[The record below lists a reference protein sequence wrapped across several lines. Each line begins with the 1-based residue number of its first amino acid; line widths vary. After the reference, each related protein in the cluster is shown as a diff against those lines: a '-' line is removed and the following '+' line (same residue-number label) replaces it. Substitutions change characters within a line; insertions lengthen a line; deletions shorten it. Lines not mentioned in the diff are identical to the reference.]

1 MEIKSNKIME
11 EKPLMKINTNELLT
25 TEKIKICRFISEYI
39 FLLLRILFLIANLIY
54 FIINISF
61 LYSTKIFIKFYYNHL
76 PNKEIIKFINNITT
90 FKNIDEYT
98 FTLLTNSYTEIGNYL
113 NFKYNIPLDW
123 FIQTKNKKEKKTIR
137 VHAENLNSREEFE
150 RTLLW
155 YLKDTFIVKF
165 DQDNP
170 EYLIYNV
177 FGYNEL
183 QPKYN
188 NVIKIAIYTENTI
201 PDFFHCDYAL
211 GHPHISYLDRYFT
224 LPFCF
229 LRKLNETKNINLQ
242 KIRNEVINKPRKKFC
257 VAAISQTAPYLTD
270 YFRLNFI
277 EELNKYK
284 EVDMAGRY
292 KNNVGGPIKDKIEF
306 FKDYKFSI
314 AMENTNGDG
323 YASEKIIDSFVS
335 GTIPIYYGSYMI
347 EEYIN
352 PKSFILIKG
361 PEDMK
366 EKIEYI
372 KEIDNNDTLYES
384 ILKEKVLIDD
394 KIYEKMQKEQSDF
407 WIHIF
412 NQDIKEAKR
421 NSFS

>member
-1 MEIKSNKIME
+1 MKFKNNKIFE
-11 EKPLMKINTNELLT
+11 EKPLIRINENEYLK
-25 TEKIKICRFISEYI
+25 TEKIKLFKFTNEII
-39 FLLLRILFLIANLIY
+39 FLIANIIY
-54 FIINISF
+54 FIINILF
-61 LYSTKIFIKFYYNHL
+61 LYSSKNFKNFYNNLSNGKY
-76 PNKEIIKFINNITT
+76 KQFINNNIV
-90 FKNIDEYT
+90 FKNIDKYT
-98 FTLLTNSYTEIGNYL
+98 FTLLHNSYENIGNYL
-113 NFKYNIPLDW
+113 NDKYNTFSNLNISS
-123 FIQTKNKKEKKTIR
+123 NKTEEKKIISICG
-137 VHAENLNSREEFE
+137 VNLNSREEFQ

-155 YLKDTFIVKF
+155 YLKDRFIVQF
-165 DQDNP
+165 DCSKPD
-170 EYLIYNV
+170 YLIYNV
-177 FGYNEL
+177 FGYHEIN
-183 QPKYN
+183 PIYN
-188 NVIKIAIYTENTI
+188 NTIKIAIYTENTI
-201 PDFFHCDYAL
+201 PDIFICDYAL
-211 GHPHISYLDRYFT
+211 GHAHISYLDRYFT

-229 LRKLNETKNINLQ
+229 LRRLNETKNLDFQ
-242 KIRNEVINKPRKKFC
+242 KIRNEVIDKPIRKKFC

-284 EVDMAGRY
+284 KVDMAGRY
-292 KNNVGGPIKDKIEF
+292 KNNVGGPIKDKVEF

-323 YASEKIIDSFVS
+323 YSSEKIIDSFIS

-372 KEIDNNDTLYES
+372 KQIDNNDTLYKS
-384 ILKEKVLIDD
+384 ILKEKVIIDD
-394 KIYEKMQKEQSDF
+394 NIIEKMQKEQSDF

-412 NQDIKEAKR
+412 SQDLKKAKR
-421 NSFS
+421 NTFP